1 MKKRMTRL
9 WIDIRRHRRFF
20 LWILDLFLFCLALV
34 LALALRFDFVIPREF
49 LAHIEVVLLVTALS
63 MTLTFRLAGLF
74 NSLWEFASVDELI
87 SIGAAAVTG
96 SAITFGALQLLGIPF
111 PRSCYILLAILVM
124 ALNGGV
130 RFAYRALRRSRKY
143 RSLPEMSGRR
153 VLIFGGGEAG
163 AMVIREMKQ
172 NPQIG
177 KFPVAILD
185 DDPGKMNRRI
195 SGVPIVG
202 TREHLNEALVDYAVD
217 EIVIAIPTA
226 PARTI
231 REIVNLCKETRKSL
245 LILPGIYELL
255 DGQVSIKK
263 LRDVNLEDLLGR
275 EPVESDLEGIS
286 RYVTGRVVL
295 VTGAGGSIGSE
306 LCRQIARFSPSVL
319 LMLDIY
325 ENSLYDIANELAYR
339 YPDLP
344 REVLIAS
351 IRDETRMESVFRQW
365 KPSIV
370 FHAAAHKHVPLME
383 HNPWE
388 AIKNNVLGTRHVAML
403 ADRYGADKFI
413 MISTDKAVNPTN
425 VMGASKRMAEMVV
438 QTLNAVSKTE
448 YVAVRFGNVLGSN
461 GSVIPLFRE
470 QIRKGGPV
478 TVTHPDIIRYFMTIP
493 EAVSLVIQ
501 AGALARG
508 GEVFVLDMGE
518 PVRIVQL
525 AEDLIKLSG
534 LVPYE
539 DIEIVFTGLR
549 PGEKLFEELLLDG
562 ENVEETPHRKIFIGK
577 PEVLTMEELE
587 AALERLRT
595 VLDRDPEELRQVLR
609 EVVPTYRPETFS
621 S

>member
-1 MKKRMTRL
+1 MIRRMARL
-9 WIDIRRHRRFF
+9 WIDIRQHRRFF
-20 LWILDLFLFCLALV
+20 LWVLDLFLFCLALA

-63 MTLTFRLAGLF
+63 MTLTFRLTGLF

-96 SAITFGALQLLGIPF
+96 SAITFGVLQLLGIPF
-111 PRSCYILLAILVM
+111 PRSCYILLGILVM

-202 TREHLNEALVDYAVD
+202 TRENLNEALVDYAVD
-217 EIVIAIPTA
+217 EIVIAIPAA

-306 LCRQIARFSPSVL
+306 LCRQIARFSPSLL

-351 IRDETRMESVFRQW
+351 IRDEARMEAVFRQW

-388 AIKNNVLGTRHVAML
+388 AIKNNVLGTRHVATL

-438 QTLNAVSKTE
+438 QTLNAVSRTE

-534 LVPYE
+534 FVPYE

-577 PEVLTMEELE
+577 PEVLTGEELE
-587 AALERLRT
+587 ASLEKLVA
-595 VLDRDPEELRQVLR
+595 VLEKDPEEIRRVLR

>member
-438 QTLNAVSKTE
+438 QTLNAVSRTE